1 MTCKLYFIVIY
12 SCMLVLCT
20 CCHPERKKDVQ
31 LPGIDTQTMERLDTL
46 LASDP
51 SKALSEMDSLLPL
64 LKDSILY
71 YRGIVFKSKA
81 YMLAS
86 CQQKAVTTQHPYGHE

>member
-1 MTCKLYFIVIY
+1 
-12 SCMLVLCT
+12 MLVLCT

>member
-1 MTCKLYFIVIY
+1 MTCKLYFIV

-20 CCHPERKKDVQ
+20 CCHPEKKKDTQ
-31 LPGIDTQTMERLDTL
+31 LPGIEIQTMERLDTL

-81 YMLAS
+81 YMLTS
-86 CQQKAVTTQHPYGHE
+86 CQQKADSMLKDG